1 MGLSSPVS
9 LYWRLESRQ
18 NRQTR
23 MSAPRLN
30 SYRATKGKE
39 NMLSTIY
46 RPWIALGSSAIL
58 AGLLV
63 WLLTHQTANERSVAH
78 PRPLVVYC
86 AAGIRTPVEAVARQF
101 EQECGV
107 PIQLRYGSSQTLL
120 ANLSIAQRGDLY
132 LPGDTS
138 YLVLAQKKGLVAE
151 TLSLARMS
159 LVLAVRK
166 GNPEGIRSLE
176 DLQRQD
182 VTMAQ
187 ADPAATAVGKLA
199 REALEKS
206 SLWEAVKKRTA
217 VFKPTVNEVA
227 NDLKLGAVDAGLVWD
242 ITVRQYAELEV
253 VPVPLFKGAQA
264 HLGIGVL
271 RCSDQPRS
279 ALRFARFLA
288 ARDRGQLEFARQGY
302 ELSEGDRWTL
312 TPEMVLY
319 SGAMNRVA
327 VEDTIRQ
334 FEEREG
340 MRVTRI
346 YNGCGILVAQMK
358 AGGRPDA
365 YLTCDKSF
373 VLPVADLFPDPLVE
387 LSDSAIVILVAKGN
401 PKGIQSLADLVKPGL
416 RLGVA
421 NPEQSTLGALT
432 RRLLEQGKILEA
444 VMANVVTQTP
454 TADLLVNQMRTGA
467 LDGVV
472 VYISNTTQARDYL
485 DVIPLNLP
493 GSVAIQTFSIAPN
506 SKHKQLAGRLLQA
519 LRSDESRARYETAG
533 FHWRT
538 DESKRP

>member
-1 MGLSSPVS
+1 
-9 LYWRLESRQ
+9 
-18 NRQTR
+18 
-23 MSAPRLN
+23 
-30 SYRATKGKE
+30 
-39 NMLSTIY
+39 MLSTLY
-46 RPWIALGSSAIL
+46 RPWMALGISAVI
-58 AGLLV
+58 AGLLI
-63 WLLTHQTANERSVAH
+63 WLLAHQPAHERSVAH
-78 PRPLVVYC
+78 PNPLVVYC
-86 AAGIRTPVEAVARQF
+86 AAGIRMPVEAVARQF

-107 PIQLRYGSSQTLL
+107 PIQLHYGGSQTLL
-120 ANLSIAQRGDLY
+120 ANLSVAQRGDLY

-138 YLVLAQKKGLVAE
+138 YITLAQKKGLVAE
-151 TLSLARMS
+151 TISLARMS

-166 GNPEGIRSLE
+166 GNPKGIRSLE
-176 DLQRQD
+176 DLQRQN
-182 VTMAQ
+182 VTLAQ
-187 ADPAATAVGKLA
+187 ADPEATAVGKLA
-199 REALEKS
+199 REALGKNG
-206 SLWEAVKKRTA
+206 LWEAVKKRTI

-242 ITVRQYAELEV
+242 ITVRQYPELEG
-253 VPVPLFKGAQA
+253 VPVPLFKPAKA

-288 ARDRGQLEFARQGY
+288 ARDRGQPEFARQGY
-302 ELSEGDRWTL
+302 ELEEGDPWTL

-334 FEEREG
+334 FEQREG
-340 MRVTRI
+340 VRVTRI

-373 VLPVADLFPDPLVE
+373 VLPVADLFPDPPVE
-387 LSDSAIVILVAKGN
+387 LSDSAMVILVAKGN
-401 PKGIQSLADLVKPGL
+401 PKGIQSLADLAKPGL
-416 RLGVA
+416 RVGVA

-467 LDGVV
+467 LEAVV
-472 VYISNTTQARDYL
+472 VYLSNTIKVRDHL

-493 GSVAIQTFSIAPN
+493 GSVAIQTFSIAPY
-506 SKHKQLAGRLLQA
+506 SKYKQLAGRLLEA